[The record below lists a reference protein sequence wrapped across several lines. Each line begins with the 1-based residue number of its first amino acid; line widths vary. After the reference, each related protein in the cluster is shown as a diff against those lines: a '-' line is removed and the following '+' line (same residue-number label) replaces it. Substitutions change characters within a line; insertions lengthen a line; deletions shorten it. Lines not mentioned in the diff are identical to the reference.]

1 MSRPKR
7 PRLPHW
13 RHATRRAAPAVAPSA
28 ELKRYQVDEKRIVEE
43 VLSMDSIPDGLSR
56 NEYLRQ
62 RLQQAREQHY
72 Q

>member
-1 MSRPKR
+1 M
-7 PRLPHW
+7 
-13 RHATRRAAPAVAPSA
+13 APSA